1 MVRIL
6 RRSLKWLPRPVKAFL
21 KRVQPIIV
29 PPRILPL
36 SYFQRVRL
44 MLKFA
49 EVDSSICPHTQE
61 EIISFITAF
70 LAIPPTKEGCIV
82 EAGVYKGGSAAKF
95 SLAAKHANR
104 ELVLFDSYQGLP
116 GNDELHDRSILGH
129 SIEVWFNEGAFHGS
143 MQEVKRNIEKYGRP
157 EVCTYVKGWFDERL
171 FSLVVDGHSQ
181 AMADSSS

>member
-49 EVDSSICPHTQE
+49 EVDSSICLHTQE

-129 SIEVWFNEGAFHGS
+129 SIEGWFNEGAFHGS